1 MKRLFELFY
10 RPDNE
15 LTRTTAG
22 TGIGL
27 ALVKQF
33 VTAMAGRVDVK
44 NQDPGAE
51 FRLVFPTTGST

>member
-27 ALVKQF
+27 ALVKQL
-33 VTAMAGRVDVK
+33 VAAMSGRVDVK
-44 NQDPGAE
+44 NQNPGAE
-51 FRLVFPTTGST
+51 FRLTFPTTTAS